1 MQPSIPGAPQQM
13 PQNGQAYVPPNMPT
27 PSAPA
32 VVNYQ
37 IPQAN
42 RQFSYPVPAAQPQL
56 PQNIVVPSANVA
68 PPYASLPPNNQTAQI
83 TPAMMAEEQA
93 NIIAH
98 AILRSQNLLNQ
109 QPTPP
114 LQYTQNT
121 SIASA
126 NSVPSQESREP
137 LQQFG
142 IGRGERVIQPIHDM
156 QREAER
162 EEMQRRMAELLGN
175 TDNLTPTQ
183 INTKTAKQIG
193 RNPVNMDVQ
202 NAVQASEQVP
212 PPNAPMA
219 TMPQVPQQ
227 APTYIQNQP
236 VMMASPS
243 TPSVSQA
250 QLQAQAQ
257 ARAQA
262 QAQAQ
267 AQARAQAQLQ
277 AQAQARAQAQAQA
290 QAQARAQAQL
300 QAQAQARQQQTAKS
314 QDQPRNNT
322 RVNQNLIQKVV
333 DAIGPRAQQQGPSST
348 PNAPMP
354 QPVQPIQPAYIGEL
368 EEQLATDMQEKNKI
382 SGMSARMSAELAD
395 DKLTLEAKKI
405 KVTPDAQKATR
416 EADYTPKEVLE
427 SINSVNTVVAPNISS
442 DEEPKT
448 DNTQQE
454 QAQ

>member
-277 AQAQARAQAQAQA
+277 AQAQAR
-290 QAQARAQAQL
+290 
-300 QAQAQARQQQTAKS
+300 QQQTAKS

-416 EADYTPKEVLE
+416 EVDYTPKEVLE

-442 DEEPKT
+442 DEEPKA

>member
-277 AQAQARAQAQAQA
+277 AQAQAR
-290 QAQARAQAQL
+290 
-300 QAQAQARQQQTAKS
+300 QQQTAKS